1 MEKRWVIKPLVDQ
14 KEVDHLKAVLNINQL
29 LATLLV
35 QRGIKSYDQAKAF
48 FRPSLESLY
57 DPFRMKDMNNAIER
71 IEKAVQSNQKILIY
85 GDYDV
90 DGTTSVALVYSFL
103 KQYYANLDYYIP
115 DRYTEGYGISYQGIN
130 YAAQNNVSLIIALD
144 CGIKALD
151 KIDYASSLNI
161 DFIICDHH
169 TPEKTLPKAV
179 AVLDPKR
186 ADCNYPFKDLSGCG
200 VGFKMLQAF
209 ARTNNLNMR
218 ELYPFLDL
226 VAVSIA
232 SDIVPIIDE
241 NRTMTHFGLKQLNND
256 PGAGLKAI
264 IKVSGLNDQHHDI
277 LVEDI
282 VFRIGPRINATGRLE
297 SGRNAV
303 DLLITSNK
311 KKADHMA
318 QKVNSCNDERKS
330 IDRNITQDAIKMISS
345 EPGFYEKKSTV
356 LFSSNWHKGVVGIV
370 ASRMIEIYHR
380 PTIILTASNGLATGS
395 ARSVPGF
402 DIYAALNQCSDL
414 IRNFGGHTYA
424 AGLTM
429 EIDNILPF
437 KQKFEQ
443 IVEQTITDEQ
453 LIPHLNI
460 DAELRFQNI
469 TEPFFKIL
477 KQFQPF
483 GPQNLAPVFVARNV
497 RDTGDA
503 RLVGSNKEH
512 IKLSL
517 VQDNAPDFIFPAI
530 AFHQPHH
537 YTSIHKGNPFD
548 ICFSIEENNFRGI
561 RTIQLNIKDLK
572 INHRLH
578 DSE

>member
-1 MEKRWVIKPLVDQ
+1 MEKRWVIKPLADQ
-14 KEVDHLKAVLNINQL
+14 KKVDHLKTVLNINQL
-29 LATLLV
+29 LAHLLV

-144 CGIKALD
+144 CGIKAID

-209 ARTNNLNMR
+209 ARTNNMSMS

-232 SDIVPIIDE
+232 SDIVPIVDE
-241 NRTMTHFGLKQLNND
+241 NRTLTHFGLKQLNND
-256 PGAGLKAI
+256 PRAGLKAI
-264 IKVSGLNDQHHDI
+264 IKVSGLDDQHHDI

-303 DLLITSNK
+303 DLLITSHK
-311 KKADHMA
+311 KKAEHMA
-318 QKVNSCNDERKS
+318 QKVNLCNDERKS

-345 EPGFYEKKSTV
+345 EPGFHGRKSTV
-356 LFSSNWHKGVVGIV
+356 LFNSNWHKGVVGIV

-414 IRNFGGHTYA
+414 IQNFGGHTYA

-429 EIDNILPF
+429 EINNILPF

-453 LIPHLNI
+453 LIPHLDI

-517 VQDNAPDFIFPAI
+517 VQDDAPDFIFPAI

-537 YTSIHKGNPFD
+537 YNSIHKGKPFD
-548 ICFSIEENNFRGI
+548 ICFSIEENNFRGK
-561 RTIQLNIKDLK
+561 RTIQLNIKDMK
-572 INHRLH
+572 IHQ
-578 DSE
+578 S